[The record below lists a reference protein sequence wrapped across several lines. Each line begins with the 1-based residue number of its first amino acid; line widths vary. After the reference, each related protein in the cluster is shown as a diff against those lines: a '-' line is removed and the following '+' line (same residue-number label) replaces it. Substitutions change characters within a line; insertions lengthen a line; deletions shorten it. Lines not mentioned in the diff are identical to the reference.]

1 MIRKNLKIMI
11 ITSVI
16 ILIPIILGLS
26 IWNELPDKIAT
37 HWGADGNPNGWSS
50 KPFAVIGLPFI
61 LLALH
66 WVCIIATR
74 LDPKKQNIDGKPLK
88 LVLWITP
95 IISLFLGLVMYGQF
109 VEKGLNV
116 TFLAIVFLGIF
127 FMVIGNL
134 LPKCKPNYSVGI
146 KIPWTLNNEENWNM
160 THRFAGKVWV
170 IGGLAIILTSLF
182 KNVILFFI
190 EVLIMTIIPV
200 VYSYLYQKKQK

>member
-190 EVLIMTIIPV
+190 EILIMTIIPV